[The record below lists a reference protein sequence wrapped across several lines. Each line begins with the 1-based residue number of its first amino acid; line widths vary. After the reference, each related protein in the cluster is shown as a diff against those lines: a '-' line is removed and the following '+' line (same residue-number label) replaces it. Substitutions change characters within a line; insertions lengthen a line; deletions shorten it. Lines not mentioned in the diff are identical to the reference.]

1 MQARASCYARRTAV
15 ARQPPQGLRVLD
27 RLLQDK
33 RISPEQYES
42 VIMAAHR
49 SGDRADEALLDTG
62 IMSEPDFLKWVA
74 TTYKTRFVSTEKL
87 SRADIDRTTLER
99 IPRRV
104 AEKLLVFP
112 ILFDPRAHS
121 LSVVAADLDDD
132 IAKHVQIATNVRDVK
147 VYASRPGAIRAAILK
162 FYGGDAHAFSR
173 LDPTGISFNAGPSTL
188 DPYDRNGGPDL
199 GRPDLGS
206 FRADAPIGGSG
217 YAPAQG
223 QPPAPPPGRGP
234 GIVLRLDPEA
244 ERGTMKK
251 ITHVTTTDGGGTS
264 SSRIGSLDGAIAA
277 TDWLETINVL
287 VALLENARAELRG
300 HSSQVAR
307 MMRRV
312 CERIGLPEREVTGIL
327 GAAYLHDVGKASSY
341 HLTAMNVA
349 EYEGHRMQAQKMY
362 TAPLRLFE
370 SVKLP
375 ESCTRTITSLYER
388 FDGTGF
394 PDRLAGK
401 DIPIGA
407 RLLAI
412 VETYADLVQ
421 NARNPFRKT
430 LGAKEACDVLATK
443 KGTVFDPNLVD
454 LFSAVVLG
462 DDLRRRL
469 EGRARALIIDADPE
483 DTTVLELRLVEHG
496 YDAVIARNASDARK
510 TLDTQDVD
518 IIFSEVDLTPHD
530 GFTLLEQ
537 LRSLQKTASIPFVFL
552 TRRSDRESIQRGFAL
567 GAADYL
573 VKPTSADVIVAKAR
587 QIIEGAAARGAP
599 TPSTSKGVSGSLTEM
614 ALPDVV
620 QILAHGRKSGQL
632 RISSKGQSG
641 EVLFLD
647 GQIHHATFGSVRGD
661 DAFYKMLNLTSG
673 EFALDPDVKPTVRTI
688 NASAETLL
696 LEGLRRLDE
705 GK

>member
-1 MQARASCYARRTAV
+1 V

-27 RLLQDK
+27 RLLQDQ
-33 RISPEQYES
+33 RISREQYES
-42 VIMAAHR
+42 AVMAAHR

-62 IMSEPDFLKWVA
+62 IMREADLLKWIA

-87 SRADIDRTTLER
+87 ARADIDRTTLER
-99 IPRRV
+99 LPRRV
-104 AEKLLVFP
+104 AEKLLIFP
-112 ILFDPRAHS
+112 ILFDAKANS
-121 LSVVAADLDDD
+121 LSVVAADLEEDV
-132 IAKHVQIATNVRDVK
+132 AKNVQLATGVRDVK
-147 VYASRPGAIRAAILK
+147 VYAGRPGAIRAAILK

-173 LDPTGISFNAGPSTL
+173 LDAGGIDYTPGPAPL
-188 DPYDRNGGPDL
+188 DPYERNGGPDL
-199 GRPDLGS
+199 TRPDLGT
-206 FRADAPIGGSG
+206 FRADSATGSG
-217 YAPAQG
+217 GHGGAPSG
-223 QPPAPPPGRGP
+223 QLAPSRRATPAPLGGRGA
-234 GIVLRLDPEA
+234 GIVLRLDAENDPRAARRITQAGAAEEA
-244 ERGTMKK
+244 AAR
-251 ITHVTTTDGGGTS
+251 GGGVS
-264 SSRIGSLDGAIAA
+264 GGIPP
-277 TDWLETINVL
+277 TDWLEMINVL
-287 VALLENARAELRG
+287 VALLENGRAELRG

-312 CERIGLPEREVTGIL
+312 CERIGLPEREMTGIL
-327 GAAYLHDVGKASSY
+327 GAAYLHDVGKASNY

-349 EYEGHRMQAQKMY
+349 EYEGHRLQAQKMH
-362 TAPLRLFE
+362 TAPLRLLE

-375 ESCTRTITSLYER
+375 ESCVATITHLYER

-394 PDRLAGK
+394 PDRLSGK

-430 LGAKEACDVLATK
+430 LSAKEANDVLAAK
-443 KGTVFDPNLVD
+443 KGSVFDPNLVD

-469 EGRARALIIDADPE
+469 EGRARALIVDADPE

-496 YDAVIARNASDARK
+496 YDTIIARNAADARK
-510 TLDTQDVD
+510 ALESQDVD
-518 IIFSEVDLTPHD
+518 IVISEVDLTPHD

-537 LRSLQKTASIPFVFL
+537 LRSLQKTASIPFIFL
-552 TRRSDRESIQRGFAL
+552 TRRSDRESVQRGFAL
-567 GAADYL
+567 GAVDYL
-573 VKPTSADVIVAKAR
+573 VKPTSADVLVAKAR

-599 TPSTSKGVSGSLTEM
+599 TPSTHKGVSGSLTEM

-632 RISSKGQSG
+632 RVSSKGQSG

-647 GQIHHATFGSVRGD
+647 GQIHHATFGPTQGD

-673 EFALDPDVKPTVRTI
+673 EFALDPDVKPTTRTV
-688 NASAETLL
+688 NASVETLL

>member
-1 MQARASCYARRTAV
+1 M
-15 ARQPPQGLRVLD
+15 ARQPPQGLRVID

-33 RISPEQYES
+33 RISREQRES

-62 IMSEPDFLKWVA
+62 IMTEADFLKWVA

-87 SRADIDRTTLER
+87 AHADIDRAALDR

-112 ILFDPRAHS
+112 ILFDVRAQS
-121 LSVVAADLDDD
+121 LSVVAADLEDD
-132 IAKHVQIATNVRDVK
+132 IAKHVQVATGVRDVK
-147 VYASRPGAIRAAILK
+147 VYAGRPGAIRAAILK

-173 LDPTGISFNAGPSTL
+173 LDPTGIAFTAGPATL
-188 DPYDRNGGPDL
+188 DPYDRNGGPDI
-199 GRPDLGS
+199 GRPDLGT
-206 FRADAPIGGSG
+206 FRADGPLAAP
-217 YAPAQG
+217 APAQ
-223 QPPAPPPGRGP
+223 PAPSGLGRRQTPAPTGGRGP
-234 GIVLRLDPEA
+234 GIVLRLDGAGDRREL
-244 ERGTMKK
+244 KK
-251 ITHVTTTDGGGTS
+251 ITHVTSNDGGTS
-264 SSRIGSLDGAIAA
+264 TGRTGGLDAGVTP

-300 HSSQVAR
+300 HSSQVGR

-312 CERIGLPEREVTGIL
+312 CERIGLPEREATGIVA
-327 GAAYLHDVGKASSY
+327 AAYLHDVGKASNY

-349 EYEGHRMQAQKMY
+349 EYEGHRLQAQKMY
-362 TAPLRLFE
+362 TAPVRLLE

-375 ESCTRTITSLYER
+375 DSCTSTITHLYER

-394 PDRLAGK
+394 PDRLMGK

-430 LGAKEACDVLATK
+430 LEAKAACDALAAK
-443 KGTVFDPNLVD
+443 KGTVFDPDLVD
-454 LFSAVVLG
+454 LFAAVMLG

-483 DTTVLELRLVEHG
+483 DTTVLELRLIEHG
-496 YDAVIARNASDARK
+496 YDTVIARNAADARK
-510 TLDTQDVD
+510 CLETQDVD

-530 GFTLLEQ
+530 GFTMLEQ

-641 EVLFLD
+641 EILFLE
-647 GQIHHATFGSVRGD
+647 GQIHHATFGPARGD
-661 DAFYKMLNLTSG
+661 DAFYKMLNLVAG
-673 EFALDPDVKPTVRTI
+673 EFALDPDVKPTTRTI
-688 NASAETLL
+688 NASVETLL

>member
-1 MQARASCYARRTAV
+1 M
-15 ARQPPQGLRVLD
+15 RVID

-33 RISPEQYES
+33 RISREQRES

-62 IMSEPDFLKWVA
+62 VMSEADFLKWVA
-74 TTYKTRFVSTEKL
+74 TTYKTRFVTTEKL
-87 SRADIDRTTLER
+87 SHADIDRAALDR
-99 IPRRV
+99 VPRRV

-112 ILFDPRAHS
+112 ILFDASAQS

-132 IAKHVQIATNVRDVK
+132 IAKHVQVATGVRDVK
-147 VYASRPGAIRAAILK
+147 VYAGRPGAIRAAILK

-173 LDPTGISFNAGPSTL
+173 LDPTGLGFTSGPSAL
-188 DPYDRNGGPDL
+188 DPYDRNNSPDI
-199 GRPDLGS
+199 GRPDLGT
-206 FRADAPIGGSG
+206 FRADSPG
-217 YAPAQG
+217 AQPQALPG
-223 QPPAPPPGRGP
+223 KGRRPTPAPPDKRGP
-234 GIVLRLDPEA
+234 GIVLRLDSDA
-244 ERGTMKK
+244 ERRELKK
-251 ITHVTTTDGGGTS
+251 ITHVTSSDGGTS
-264 SSRIGSLDGAIAA
+264 TGTGRTGSIDASVAPI
-277 TDWLETINVL
+277 DWLETINVL

-307 MMRRV
+307 LMRRV

-349 EYEGHRMQAQKMY
+349 EYEGHRIQAQKMY
-362 TAPLRLFE
+362 AAPLRLFE
-370 SVKLP
+370 SVRLP
-375 ESCTRTITSLYER
+375 ESCTRTLNHLYER

-394 PDRLAGK
+394 PDRLSGK

-430 LGAKEACDVLATK
+430 LSAKEACDGIATK
-443 KGTVFDPNLVD
+443 KGTVFDPDLVD
-454 LFSAVVLG
+454 LFTGVMLG

-483 DTTVLELRLVEHG
+483 DTTVLELRLIEHG
-496 YDAVIARNASDARK
+496 YDTIVARNAADARK
-510 TLDTQDVD
+510 SLDSQDVD

-552 TRRSDRESIQRGFAL
+552 TRRSDRESIQRGFGL

-599 TPSTSKGVSGSLTEM
+599 TPSTSRGVSGSLSEM

-620 QILAHGRKSGQL
+620 QILAHGRKSGGL
-632 RISSKGQSG
+632 RITSKGQSG
-641 EVLFLD
+641 EVLFLE
-647 GQIHHATFGSVRGD
+647 GQIHHAAFGPAQGD
-661 DAFYKMLNLTSG
+661 DAFYKMIGLVAG
-673 EFALDPDVKPTVRTI
+673 EFALDPDVRPTTRTI
-688 NASAETLL
+688 NASVETLL

>member
-1 MQARASCYARRTAV
+1 M

-27 RLLQDK
+27 RLLQEN
-33 RISPEQYES
+33 RISPEQRES
-42 VIMAAHR
+42 VILSAHR

-62 IMSEPDFLKWVA
+62 IMSEADFLKWVA

-87 SRADIDRTTLER
+87 AHADIDKALLDRL
-99 IPRRV
+99 PRRV

-112 ILFDPRAHS
+112 ILYDVLSQS
-121 LSVVAADLDDD
+121 LSVVAADLEEDV
-132 IAKHVQIATNVRDVK
+132 AKQVQVVTGVRDVK
-147 VYASRPGAIRAAILK
+147 VYAGRPGAIRAAILK
-162 FYGGDAHAFSR
+162 FYGGVARAFARFESA
-173 LDPTGISFNAGPSTL
+173 GIEFKPEPSTL
-188 DPYDRNGGPDL
+188 DPFDRNGGPDV
-199 GRPDLGS
+199 GRPELGS
-206 FRADAPIGGSG
+206 FRSDAPIGGPG
-217 YAPAQG
+217 YAL
-223 QPPAPPPGRGP
+223 PPHAAPGMGRRPTPPPIGVRGA
-234 GIVLRLDPEA
+234 GIVLRLDPEVDRRDA
-244 ERGTMKK
+244 KK
-251 ITHVTTTDGGGTS
+251 ITQVTVADTGAGSGRGPSLGGGVAS
-264 SSRIGSLDGAIAA
+264 V
-277 TDWLETINVL
+277 DWLETINVL
-287 VALLENARAELRG
+287 VALLENSRAELRG

-312 CERIGLPEREVTGIL
+312 CERIGLPERESTGIL

-341 HLTAMNVA
+341 HLTALNVA
-349 EYEGHRMQAQKMY
+349 EYEGHRLQALKMY
-362 TAPLRLFE
+362 TAPVRLLE

-375 ESCTRTITSLYER
+375 ESCTATVTHLYER

-430 LGAKEACDVLATK
+430 LGAKEACDVLGAK

-454 LFSAVVLG
+454 LFAAVVLG

-469 EGRARALIIDADPE
+469 EGRARALIIDSDPE

-496 YDAVIARNASDARK
+496 YDTIIARNAADARK
-510 TLDTQDVD
+510 TVESQDID

-537 LRSLQKTASIPFVFL
+537 LRSFQKTAGVPFVFL

-599 TPSTSKGVSGSLTEM
+599 TPSTSRGVSGSLTEM

-632 RISSKGQSG
+632 RISAKGQSG
-641 EVLFLD
+641 EVLFFE
-647 GQIHHATFGSVRGD
+647 GQIHHATFGTAQGD
-661 DAFYKMLNLTSG
+661 DAFYKMLNLTGG
-673 EFALDPDVKPTVRTI
+673 EFALDPDVKPTTRTI
-688 NASAETLL
+688 NASIETLL

-705 GK
+705 GR